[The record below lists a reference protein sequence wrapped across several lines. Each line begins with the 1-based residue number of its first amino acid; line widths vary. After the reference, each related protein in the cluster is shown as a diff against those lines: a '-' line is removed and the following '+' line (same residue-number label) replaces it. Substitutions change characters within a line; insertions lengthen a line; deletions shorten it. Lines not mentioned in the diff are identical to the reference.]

1 VLGVDGLDYIQGIPL
16 KLLAFERFLEQ
27 HPQMVKEVVLVQVRG
42 GFRLSVRAVLTGI
55 CLCEV
60 GSCHEIT
67 GRTRL
72 GQVGYP
78 PDQRK
83 QTKLH
88 GSAEYAALQ
97 AEVNTL
103 VVRAIA
109 WPPPP
114 PPPPRS
120 SAVHPAH
127 PNACVEAAAERQS
140 RGCTHAG
147 QDQRPLRHG
156 GRATHLLHQQVRVPR
171 RAYGAVPHRGRER
184 AVSITCMAS
193 SD

>member
-1 VLGVDGLDYIQGIPL
+1 
-16 KLLAFERFLEQ
+16 
-27 HPQMVKEVVLVQVRG
+27 M
-42 GFRLSVRAVLTGI
+42 
-55 CLCEV
+55 
-60 GSCHEIT
+60 
-67 GRTRL
+67 
-72 GQVGYP
+72 GYP

-114 PPPPRS
+114 PPPPRRS

-127 PNACVEAAAERQS
+127 PYACVE
-140 RGCTHAG
+140 
-147 QDQRPLRHG
+147 PLRD
-156 GRATHLLHQQVRVPR
+156 
-171 RAYGAVPHRGRER
+171 R
-184 AVSITCMAS
+184 AVVAPTQGKINGRFGTVDAQPIFYINKFVSLVELTALYLIADVSAPFRSPVWRLLTEIPLCHGCSCQEIFRVETARQVAFITSIREGNNIIHQELLCAKS
-193 SD
+193 VLFEPEEEL